1 MRGNRTIRYFS
12 YFIKNIPQLTSK
24 EKVILRK
31 RLKRVTL
38 ENLGSDF
45 EVTEGRIRQ
54 IEKKAIAKIRSKI
67 YQLSLF
73 K

>member
-12 YFIKNIPQLTSK
+12 YFVKRIPQLTNK
-24 EKVILRK
+24 EKFVLRS
-31 RLKRVTL
+31 RLKKVTL
-38 ENLGSDF
+38 EDLGSEF

-54 IEKKAIAKIRSKI
+54 IEKSAITKIKSKI
-67 YQLSLF
+67 YQMSLF

>member
-12 YFIKNIPQLTSK
+12 YFVKSIPQLTNK
-24 EKVILRK
+24 EKIVLRS
-31 RLKRVTL
+31 RLKKVTL
-38 ENLGSDF
+38 DNLGSQF

-54 IEKKAIAKIRSKI
+54 IEKSAIGKIKSKI
-67 YQLSLF
+67 YQMSLF